1 MIEAIMGM
9 LKTDR
14 IEAKR
19 LFYDV
24 GLDKQADGGRTAA
37 ALYPMISDLA
47 GQIKEYI
54 SFYESHAAHEH
65 ALKSGASVKK
75 ILLCGGASNL
85 TGLTIYL
92 ASILKI
98 PVEAG
103 NPWVNILKGNIREV
117 PALPYRRSL
126 SYTTALGL
134 ALSGIQKI

>member
-1 MIEAIMGM
+1 MEM

-14 IEAKR
+14 VEAKR

-134 ALSGIQKI
+134 ALSGIQKS